1 MSTEVLIGYSSN
13 DFFYVKAQNE
23 GVMPS
28 DATCATLN
36 VTSTED
42 WKTKC
47 DLKSPSINSN
57 IQACTNKALCDNKT
71 YADKLYNLQNNNRG
85 SDQRYLDVQKKY
97 NDQMVNFYN
106 LGIGITILF
115 GFICVKYI

>member
-13 DFFYVKAQNE
+13 DFFYMKAEGQ

-28 DATCATLN
+28 DSACKILN
-36 VTSTED
+36 ASSDAD

-47 DLKSPSINSN
+47 DLTSPSINSN

-71 YADKLYNLQNNNRG
+71 YADKLYNLQNNNGG
-85 SDQRYLDVQKKY
+85 SNQRYLDIQKKY
-97 NDQMVNFYN
+97 NDQVVNFYN

>member
-13 DFFYVKAQNE
+13 DFFFVKAENE
-23 GVMPS
+23 GAMPS
-28 DATCATLN
+28 DVICKTLN
-36 VTSTED
+36 AIPGSD
-42 WKTKC
+42 WKTRC
-47 DLKSPSINSN
+47 DVKSSSINNN
-57 IQACTNKALCDNKT
+57 IQECTKKALCDNKA
-71 YADKLYNLQNNNRG
+71 YANKLYNLQNNNSG
-85 SDQRYLDVQKKY
+85 SYQRYLDVQKKY